1 MNSFTAKVRC
11 PECGTGF
18 RVELQRMRFNAP
30 IPCPSCGARCNI
42 SPERAI
48 RAHRILERL
57 EYRTRAAAGL
67 TLAAIAP

>member
-18 RVELQRMRFNAP
+18 RVELQRMRLNSP
-30 IPCPSCGARCNI
+30 IPCPSCKARCDI

-67 TLAAIAP
+67 APSVIAL